1 MKNIKLAPNNYYLKI
16 LLYFMVL
23 ILIFLFNSKTI
34 FSNGLNQNFNNINSP
49 EKELAIKYCD
59 AINKKLFS
67 GLNNEASLKYEYYF
81 SSLRKSYNKDYKKFS
96 KDFRFNVM
104 KNCSYKL
111 TEIDKTE
118 FENFIKKFLT
128 KKNNISN

>member
-16 LLYFMVL
+16 LLYLMVL
-23 ILIFLFNSKTI
+23 ILIFLFDSKTI

-81 SSLRKSYNKDYKKFS
+81 S
-96 KDFRFNVM
+96 
-104 KNCSYKL
+104 
-111 TEIDKTE
+111 
-118 FENFIKKFLT
+118 
-128 KKNNISN
+128 